1 MSDWCEIMDE
11 LHKLA
16 RERQRQAREFSD
28 FVSRELKA
36 ERSKA
41 MEEFTEA
48 DRRLFGMKDEK

>member
-16 RERQRQAREFSD
+16 RERHRQALEFSRRVTD
-28 FVSRELKA
+28 ELNA

-41 MEEFTEA
+41 MQEFTEA
-48 DRRLFGMKDEK
+48 DRRLFGMKDET